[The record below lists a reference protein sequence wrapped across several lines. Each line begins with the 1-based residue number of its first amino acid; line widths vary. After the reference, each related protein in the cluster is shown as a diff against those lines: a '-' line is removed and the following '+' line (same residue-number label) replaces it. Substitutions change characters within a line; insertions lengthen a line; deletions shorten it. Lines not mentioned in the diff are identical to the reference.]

1 MKRLTVA
8 GASLIGV
15 SLVAAG
21 LVLWFLTGDVVKSS
35 YSSLQSA
42 REDRLFERG
51 WLPDILPPSSS
62 KIATSSNLDLN
73 TSQGSFEL
81 TPNEWSLLEAKLA
94 PGSIG
99 APFADWSGTVAN
111 HRERGFRPWHYASSD
126 VRWVFFCKPD
136 VGRCEY
142 VMWVSRE
149 G

>member
-1 MKRLTVA
+1 MKRLTI
-8 GASLIGV
+8 GASLIGA
-15 SLVAAG
+15 SLVAVG
-21 LVLWFLTGDVVKSS
+21 LVLWFLTGDEVESS

-42 REDRLFERG
+42 REDHLFDRR

-62 KIATSSNLDLN
+62 KIRTSNNLDLN
-73 TSQGSFEL
+73 TSQGSFEI
-81 TPNEWSLLEAKLA
+81 TPNEWSLLEVKLA

-99 APFADWSGTVAN
+99 APFANWNGRVADY
-111 HRERGFRPWHYASSD
+111 RERGFRPWHYASSD

-142 VMWVSRE
+142 VMWVSRD